1 MTEEGRAPAVPVS
14 DGERWHIMEFL
25 STQCAEGRLTQYEAE
40 DRIAAAAR
48 ALTRADLE
56 PLLADLPAVPP
67 VPATSRRPRGPRAP
81 RGQKA
86 HVALRLHVTT
96 FVLVM
101 AFLVVIWALTGAGY
115 FWPIW
120 PAVAW
125 GLVVALHA
133 AFTRAAAGPS
143 PPRPRR

>member
-1 MTEEGRAPAVPVS
+1 MSDEGRAPAVPVS
-14 DGERWHIMEFL
+14 DAERWHIMEFL
-25 STQCAEGRLTQYEAE
+25 STQCAVGRLTQYEAE

-67 VPATSRRPRGPRAP
+67 LQTTASRRTRALRAP
-81 RGQKA
+81 PGHKA
-86 HVALRLHVTT
+86 QIALGLHITT

-101 AFLVVIWALTGAGY
+101 AFLIVIWLLTGAGY

-120 PAVAW
+120 PALGW

-133 AFTRAAAGPS
+133 VFTRAAAGS
-143 PPRPRR
+143 SGRAR